1 MKILIVDDDAR
12 NRKLLKV
19 ALRSCGYETI
29 EADNGYRAVMSAK
42 EHIPAL
48 ILMDIQMPVM
58 DGISALKTIRA
69 DEGMKNIPVIAVTSY
84 AMKGDLEKILT
95 EGFTSCITKPIDVRA
110 FMEMVEKYIK
120 ESKQE

>member
-1 MKILIVDDDAR
+1 MKILIADDDAK

-19 ALRSCGYETI
+19 ALRNYGYETI
-29 EADNGYRAVMSAK
+29 EVENGYRAVTSAK
-42 EHIPAL
+42 EHMPAL

-69 DEGMKNIPVIAVTSY
+69 DESMKHIPVIAVTSY

-95 EGFTSCITKPIDVRA
+95 AGFASCITKPIDLK
-110 FMEMVEKYIK
+110 ELIEIVEKYMK
-120 ESKQE
+120 GSE